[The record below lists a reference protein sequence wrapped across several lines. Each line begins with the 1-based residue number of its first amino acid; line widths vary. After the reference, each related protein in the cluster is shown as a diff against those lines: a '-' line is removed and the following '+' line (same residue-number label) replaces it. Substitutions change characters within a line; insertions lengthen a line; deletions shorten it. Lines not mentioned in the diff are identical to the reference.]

1 MYNVKE
7 KGGRRSSWGGRPVGR
22 NLFFFV
28 GSLSD
33 AQVTGAARAMAGLV
47 GFRGPAG
54 DTITHKAPAC

>member
-1 MYNVKE
+1 MSKRRGDDE
-7 KGGRRSSWGGRPVGR
+7 AAGAGGRLVETF
-22 NLFFFV
+22 FFFV